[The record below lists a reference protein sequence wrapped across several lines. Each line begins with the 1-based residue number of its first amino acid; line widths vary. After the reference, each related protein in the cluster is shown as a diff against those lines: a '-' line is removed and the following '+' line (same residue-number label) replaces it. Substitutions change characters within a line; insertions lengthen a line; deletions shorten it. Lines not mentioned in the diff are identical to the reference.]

1 MNKEN
6 FTTLLT
12 DLYQAYNPE
21 YIPYI
26 PQLVEKY
33 SRMEYAAVDMVIL
46 KYNRK
51 NASYYDPEKDT
62 DAYKHNLIKEYSE
75 GRRPL
80 KDFRIEYNS
89 DAKKETVEAKL
100 EEESKKIQENFNQT
114 VETLKSQFSNKE
126 KDLISA
132 YENKIKELSEKINS
146 VQPVKQSVWDDIDI
160 KIISNYTESEITLP
174 KKEALAGMGVGA
186 RIVTTTKTG
195 KMIGLKI
202 IDILYDCVSDFNGK
216 PILEITV
223 AKE

>member
-21 YIPYI
+21 YIQYI

-33 SRMEYAAVDMVIL
+33 SRMEFAAVDMVLL

-80 KDFRIEYNS
+80 KDFRIQLDS
-89 DAKKETVEAKL
+89 DSRKEAVEAKL
-100 EEESKKIQENFNQT
+100 AEESKKFQENINQT
-114 VETLKSQFSNKE
+114 IESLKEQFSGKE

-132 YENKIKELSEKINS
+132 YENKIKELNEKINS

-186 RIVTTTKTG
+186 RIVTTNKEG
-195 KMIGLKI
+195 RMIGLKI

>member
-21 YIPYI
+21 YIQYI

-33 SRMEYAAVDMVIL
+33 SRMEFAAVDMVLL

-80 KDFRIEYNS
+80 KDFRIQLDS
-89 DAKKETVEAKL
+89 DSRKEAVEAKL
-100 EEESKKIQENFNQT
+100 AEESKKFQENINQT
-114 VETLKSQFSNKE
+114 IESLKEQFSGKE

-132 YENKIKELSEKINS
+132 YENKIKELNEKINS
-146 VQPVKQSVWDDIDI
+146 VQPIKQSVWDDIDI

-186 RIVTTTKTG
+186 RIVTTNKEG
-195 KMIGLKI
+195 RMIGLKI